1 MYMAKVMKVAG
12 SAVGYEW
19 LFHEPVFRVIVAFL
33 AGMLIGIE
41 REKARAALARRRHR
55 KPGVEEIVAKEFPGI
70 RTFTLVA
77 IYAAAAGYLW
87 SSGTID
93 STLTAVMLGGFVSV
107 IVVFAAFRLMV
118 ARMAGITTIVVLL
131 VDFILGFLSGVGEIL
146 LAASTAV
153 LTTFVLAIKL
163 PAERIV
169 GLIRYEE
176 LLWALEL
183 GVVLIVVGP
192 FFLTSEASF
201 YGVSLRSLYLFFSLV
216 LASSYLGYVAARLM
230 GGKGLAYTAL
240 FGGIANSE
248 ATLMALIQLL
258 GRFAR
263 RVAFDITVIINTAMV
278 LRNVIIAIAAAYTMP
293 THSLAAAS
301 VAPLLVAALLTSLP
315 VVVSWRRSLETLIST
330 NLEIENPLRFWA
342 ALKTTLLYL
351 AIAYVSYIVKETGI
365 GGLEIIA
372 AIGGFVSSSA
382 TILAVYSIGIA
393 TPQRVAQLAT
403 IATIAGIL
411 NKPLYARM
419 GSRDPAVLRSA
430 LLASL
435 LQAALALPGLVL
447 AETWL
452 R

>member
-1 MYMAKVMKVAG
+1 MKVP
-12 SAVGYEW
+12 SAPPSYEW
-19 LFHEPVFRVIVAFL
+19 LSGEPVLRVIVAFL

-41 REKARAALARRRHR
+41 REKARAALARRKHR

-77 IYAAAAGYLW
+77 MYAAVTGYLW
-87 SSGTID
+87 STRLID
-93 STLTAVMLGGFVSV
+93 SVVAAIMLGGFTAV
-107 IVVFAAFRLMV
+107 IVVFAAFRLVV

-131 VDFILGFLSGVGEIL
+131 VDFVLGFLSGVGEIL

-169 GLIRYEE
+169 GQIRYEE

-192 FFLTSEASF
+192 FFLASEASF

-258 GRFAR
+258 GRLAR
-263 RVAFDITVIINTAMV
+263 QVAFDITVITNTAMV
-278 LRNVIIAIAAAYTMP
+278 MRNVLIAVAAAYAVSGHGP
-293 THSLAAAS
+293 AAAS
-301 VAPLLVAALLTSLP
+301 VAPLLVAAALSSLP
-315 VVVSWRRSLETLIST
+315 MAASWRRSLETLVSAE
-330 NLEIENPLRFWA
+330 LEIENPLRFRA

-351 AIAYVSYIVKETGI
+351 AIAYMSYIVEKSGI
-365 GGLEIIA
+365 GGLEIVA

-382 TILAVYSIGIA
+382 TILAVYSIGITA
-393 TPQRVAQLAT
+393 PSRVAQLAT

-419 GSRDPAVLRSA
+419 GSRDPAVLQRT

-435 LQAALALPGLVL
+435 IQAALALPGLLL